1 MPKDRITTP
10 QGRCRLASVVGIALL
25 LIGCSGDRP
34 GDGAAGSVPVV
45 TPSSAYEP
53 LDYDNAAQEATF
65 AAYRRCAAQQGV
77 QYEGP
82 LQDSTGNGIFFK
94 LAKGDQA
101 SQADQQAVGE
111 ECPQGVVGLFG
122 TPVGPVQVASFEQA
136 ATEFARCMRAHGVPG
151 FPSPEFAQ
159 GNPVDDFWQ
168 LPFQWSSKPFTA
180 AVTACIDSLRSY
192 LFST

>member
-1 MPKDRITTP
+1 MGLTVLRCVAVTRCHVLSRRLRAKERLMPKDRITTP

-101 SQADQQAVGE
+101 S
-111 ECPQGVVGLFG
+111 
-122 TPVGPVQVASFEQA
+122 
-136 ATEFARCMRAHGVPG
+136 
-151 FPSPEFAQ
+151 
-159 GNPVDDFWQ
+159 
-168 LPFQWSSKPFTA
+168 
-180 AVTACIDSLRSY
+180 
-192 LFST
+192 